1 MLIRLTDTK
10 GRDHWLNPLYIRSV
24 EPRGVQCEVR
34 LSFNIGMSSTIK
46 INEPA
51 EQVAETVS
59 AGLMS
64 IGAGAAMSAVV
75 SEQHFQQQQQ
85 QAAAAAAMSG

>member
-10 GRDHWLNPLYIRSV
+10 GRDHWLNPLYIRSI
-24 EPRGVQCEVR
+24 EPKGSQCEVR
-34 LSFNIGMSSTIK
+34 LSFNIGMSSSIK
-46 INEPA
+46 VNEPA
-51 EQVAETVS
+51 EQVADLVS

-64 IGAGAAMSAVV
+64 VGSGAAMGAMVND
-75 SEQHFQQQQQ
+75 QHMQQQQ